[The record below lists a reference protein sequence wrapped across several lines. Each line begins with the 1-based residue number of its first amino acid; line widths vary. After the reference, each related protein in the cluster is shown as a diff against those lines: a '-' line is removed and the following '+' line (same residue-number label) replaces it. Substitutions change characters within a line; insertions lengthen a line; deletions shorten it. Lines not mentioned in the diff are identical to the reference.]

1 MNESNLV
8 QKFIWFSE
16 RAILLTIALATLFA
30 SASEIIRIISVKE
43 VNLSDLFLLFIYAE
57 VLGMVA
63 SFYANNR
70 IPVTLPLII
79 AMTALTRMIIQ
90 ESKDLNAINIIYEA
104 IEHIEKRLSGLLEP
118 DLKEISLGSA
128 EVQKIFKVS
137 KFGKIAGSKVINGE
151 IKSKSKARI
160 IRDGVVVYNG
170 EIQSIFREK
179 NQVKEVG
186 TGLECGISIKDF
198 IDFKEKD
205 VIESYL
211 AEEIQRSI

>member
-1 MNESNLV
+1 MNESNIV

-30 SASEIIRIISVKE
+30 SASEIIRIISARE

-104 IEHIEKRLSGLLEP
+104 TGILILAISAYIMT
-118 DLKEISLGSA
+118 LKDKISL
-128 EVQKIFKVS
+128 KKLLL
-137 KFGKIAGSKVINGE
+137 
-151 IKSKSKARI
+151 
-160 IRDGVVVYNG
+160 
-170 EIQSIFREK
+170 REK
-179 NQVKEVG
+179 
-186 TGLECGISIKDF
+186 
-198 IDFKEKD
+198 ID
-205 VIESYL
+205 ESD
-211 AEEIQRSI
+211 IPD

>member
-30 SASEIIRIISVKE
+30 SSSEIIRIISVGE

-104 IEHIEKRLSGLLEP
+104 TGILILAISAYIMT
-118 DLKEISLGSA
+118 LKDKISL
-128 EVQKIFKVS
+128 KKLLL
-137 KFGKIAGSKVINGE
+137 
-151 IKSKSKARI
+151 
-160 IRDGVVVYNG
+160 
-170 EIQSIFREK
+170 REK
-179 NQVKEVG
+179 V
-186 TGLECGISIKDF
+186 D
-198 IDFKEKD
+198 
-205 VIESYL
+205 ESD
-211 AEEIQRSI
+211 IPD

>member
-30 SASEIIRIISVKE
+30 SASEIIRIISVQE

-104 IEHIEKRLSGLLEP
+104 TGILILAISAYIMT
-118 DLKEISLGSA
+118 LKDKISL
-128 EVQKIFKVS
+128 KKLLL
-137 KFGKIAGSKVINGE
+137 
-151 IKSKSKARI
+151 
-160 IRDGVVVYNG
+160 
-170 EIQSIFREK
+170 REK
-179 NQVKEVG
+179 
-186 TGLECGISIKDF
+186 
-198 IDFKEKD
+198 IDETD
-205 VIESYL
+205 ITD
-211 AEEIQRSI
+211 